1 MREWTILVDGKR
13 PVRVM
18 LDDEGV
24 WHYFTELSKRHALVA
39 MEPRE
44 SRRWWMEDQTNGNS

>member
-1 MREWTILVDGKR
+1 
-13 PVRVM
+13 M